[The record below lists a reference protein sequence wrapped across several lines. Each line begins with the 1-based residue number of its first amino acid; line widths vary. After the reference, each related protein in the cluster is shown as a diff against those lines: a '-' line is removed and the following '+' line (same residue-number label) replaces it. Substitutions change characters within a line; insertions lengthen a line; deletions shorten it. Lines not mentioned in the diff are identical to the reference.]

1 MRTIWLLSLFLV
13 LAACER
19 TRITPVPTAMP
30 TPTPNPTA
38 AATASSQEPLL
49 VFFTSEMGKYQV
61 RLPASDSVQEFTDKR
76 RLFGETIE
84 CPTLFYRLNGAY
96 AIVRYCDLV
105 PGSIS
110 GLTNDQILD
119 QAYREMLRGMNAR
132 LDTRQRLVV
141 QEAYPAL
148 ALAGLVNMRGM
159 GYDGRFKARLIL
171 AEDRLYLVL
180 MGAYH
185 VDWCNCRNQ
194 MDQVVESLFI
204 DPSLSIPFES
214 TP

>member
-1 MRTIWLLSLFLV
+1 MRAKWLLSLFLV

-19 TRITPVPTAMP
+19 PRITPIPTAIPTHTPSPTAMAP
-30 TPTPNPTA
+30 
-38 AATASSQEPLL
+38 ASNQEPSL

-61 RLPASDSVQEFTDKR
+61 WLPASDSVEEFTDKR

-84 CPTLFYRLNGAY
+84 CPTLFYRLNYAY

-105 PGSIS
+105 SMSIT
-110 GLTNDQILD
+110 GLSNEQILD
-119 QAYREMLRGMNAR
+119 QAYREMLRGVNAKPESQ
-132 LDTRQRLVV
+132 QRLVA
-141 QEAYPAL
+141 QDAYPAL
-148 ALAGLVNMRGM
+148 ALTGLINMRGM

-180 MGAYH
+180 MGTYH
-185 VDWCNCRNQ
+185 VDWCNCRDQ
-194 MDQVVESLFI
+194 MNKVVDSFYI
-204 DPSLSIPFES
+204 DPGLSIPSEP